1 MAYRRR
7 TGARRP
13 PKKPQD
19 AASGALFLRQFML
32 KLYDREDGKAADW
45 PLIAE
50 TLLREAFY
58 ALDQAPTDPR
68 SVTLLRHM
76 HSDTYDRLTANPP
89 AIHAPLSPSDHAP
102 PHATSPNSPR
112 FDDHERSR

>member
-1 MAYRRR
+1 MTYRRR

-19 AASGALFLRQFML
+19 AASGALFLRPFML
-32 KLYDREDGKAADW
+32 KLFDREDGHAADW

-58 ALDQAPTDPR
+58 ALDQAPMDPR
-68 SVTLLRHM
+68 TVTLLRHL
-76 HSDTYDRLTANPP
+76 HSDSYDRLTANPP
-89 AIHAPLSPSDHAP
+89 AIHAPPRPPDHAL
-102 PHATSPNSPR
+102 HATTPNSPR

>member
-1 MAYRRR
+1 MTYRRR
-7 TGARRP
+7 PGARRP

-19 AASGALFLRQFML
+19 VASGVLFLRKFML
-32 KLYDREDGKAADW
+32 KLYDREDGHAADW

-58 ALDQAPTDPR
+58 ALDQASTDPR
-68 SVTLLRHM
+68 SVTLLRHL
-76 HSDTYDRLTANPP
+76 HSDSYDRLTANPP
-89 AIHAPLSPSDHAP
+89 AIHAPPPPPDHV
-102 PHATSPNSPR
+102 PHATTPHSPR

>member
-1 MAYRRR
+1 MTYRRR

-19 AASGALFLRQFML
+19 AASGALFLRPFML
-32 KLYDREDGKAADW
+32 KLFDRGDGHAADW

-68 SVTLLRHM
+68 AALLRGIY
-76 HSDTYDRLTANPP
+76 SDSYDLLTANPP
-89 AIHAPLSPSDHAP
+89 ATLAPLSPSDHAP
-102 PHATSPNSPR
+102 PHATSLNSSRP
-112 FDDHERSR
+112 DDRERLR

>member
-1 MAYRRR
+1 MTYRRR

-19 AASGALFLRQFML
+19 AASGVLFLRKFML
-32 KLYDREDGKAADW
+32 KLYDREDGHAADW

-58 ALDQAPTDPR
+58 GHCHGDFGLW
-68 SVTLLRHM
+68 
-76 HSDTYDRLTANPP
+76 
-89 AIHAPLSPSDHAP
+89 
-102 PHATSPNSPR
+102 PNS
-112 FDDHERSR
+112 RSSSQGEEENQLQRVPLPS

>member
-1 MAYRRR
+1 MTYRRR

-19 AASGALFLRQFML
+19 AASGALFLRKFML

-50 TLLREAFY
+50 TLLREAFC
-58 ALDQAPTDPR
+58 ALDQAQPTRALHCCCGGFIP
-68 SVTLLRHM
+68 TPM
-76 HSDTYDRLTANPP
+76 TA
-89 AIHAPLSPSDHAP
+89 
-102 PHATSPNSPR
+102 
-112 FDDHERSR
+112 